1 MRTLTAAAVAVLALT
16 GCASPT
22 SGPPPSAEPLD
33 PVDATASPTP
43 APTLAKAPSSTPS
56 APPEAPEEAPIS
68 TDDLPDIWVEISAL
82 YARKPAETRDQT
94 CTIIHDELTAD
105 ATVQLWQI
113 EFEAATGEEAD
124 AEEVRTVLLWLCES
138 NPQ

>member
-1 MRTLTAAAVAVLALT
+1 MRNLAATAAVILALT
-16 GCASPT
+16 GCAAPP
-22 SGPPPSAEPLD
+22 SGPPPVAEPLD
-33 PVDATASPTP
+33 PVGATASPTP
-43 APTLAKAPSSTPS
+43 SPTPAEEPSPEPS
-56 APPEAPEEAPIS
+56 APSETPEEAPTG

-105 ATVQLWQI
+105 VTVQLWQI
-113 EFEAATGEEAD
+113 EYEAATGEEAD